1 MVFLR
6 LNCAGYEGSLREC
19 RREHYLT
26 SMTRKQRRLVFLL
39 GSLSVATVAVTLVI
53 YALGDA
59 TLFFY
64 SPSEARERKVA
75 AGQMINLG
83 GLVAENSVRHGQ
95 GFDVQFKVTDG
106 DAEVLVSYDKD
117 LPDLFREGQGVV
129 VTGAFTPT
137 GDFRASIVLAK
148 HDENYMP
155 PEVAR
160 ALKDKGV
167 WKDGQKVP

>member
-1 MVFLR
+1 
-6 LNCAGYEGSLREC
+6 
-19 RREHYLT
+19 
-26 SMTRKQRRLVFLL
+26 MTRKQRRLAFLT
-39 GSLSVATVAVTLVI
+39 GSLSVAVVAVTLVV

-64 SPSEARERKVA
+64 TPSEAKARGVDVGRMV
-75 AGQMINLG
+75 NLG
-83 GLVAENSVRHGQ
+83 GLVAAGSIRHGE
-95 GFDVQFKVTDG
+95 GFDVEFKVTDG
-106 DAEVLVSYDKD
+106 EADVLVSYDKD

-129 VTGAFTPT
+129 VTGAFTAA
-137 GDFRASIVLAK
+137 GGFRASNVQAK

-167 WKDGQKVP
+167 WKRSEPKP

>member
-1 MVFLR
+1 
-6 LNCAGYEGSLREC
+6 
-19 RREHYLT
+19 
-26 SMTRKQRRLVFLL
+26 MTRKQRRLAFLA
-39 GSLSVATVAVTLVI
+39 GSMSVAAVAVTLVI

-64 SPSEARERKVA
+64 TPSEAKARNVE
-75 AGQMINLG
+75 AGRMLNLG
-83 GLVAENSVRHGQ
+83 GLVAAGSIRHGE
-95 GFDVQFKVTDG
+95 GFDVEFKVTDG
-106 DAEVLVSYDKD
+106 DADVLVTYDKD

-129 VTGAFTPT
+129 VTGAFTPA
-137 GDFRASIVLAK
+137 GAFKASNVMAK

-167 WKDGQKVP
+167 WKEGQQAP

>member
-1 MVFLR
+1 
-6 LNCAGYEGSLREC
+6 
-19 RREHYLT
+19 
-26 SMTRKQRRLVFLL
+26 MTRKQRRLVFLL
-39 GSLSVATVAVTLVI
+39 GSLSVAAVAVTLVI

-64 SPSEARERKVA
+64 TPSEAKARQVE
-75 AGQMINLG
+75 AGRMINLG
-83 GLVAENSVRHGQ
+83 GLVATDSIKHGQ

-106 DAEVLVSYDKD
+106 DAEVLVSYNKD

-137 GDFRASIVLAK
+137 GDFRASNVLAK

-160 ALKDKGV
+160 ALKEKGV
-167 WKDGQKVP
+167 WKDGQKAP

>member
-6 LNCAGYEGSLREC
+6 LNCAGHEGSLREC
-19 RREHYLT
+19 GREHYLT

>member
-1 MVFLR
+1 
-6 LNCAGYEGSLREC
+6 
-19 RREHYLT
+19 
-26 SMTRKQRRLVFLL
+26 MTRKQRRFAFLA
-39 GSLSVATVAVTLVI
+39 GAMSVAVVAVTLVV

-64 SPSEARERKVA
+64 TPSEARTRAVEPGRLF
-75 AGQMINLG
+75 NLG
-83 GLVAENSVRHGQ
+83 GLVAEGSIRHGE
-95 GFDVQFKVTDG
+95 GFDVEFKVTDG
-106 DAEVLVSYDKD
+106 DADVTVSYDKD

-129 VTGAFTPT
+129 VTGAFTAE
-137 GDFRASIVLAK
+137 GSFRASNVLAK

-167 WKDGQKVP
+167 WKEGQPRP

>member
-1 MVFLR
+1 
-6 LNCAGYEGSLREC
+6 
-19 RREHYLT
+19 
-26 SMTRKQRRLVFLL
+26 MTRKQRRLVFLL
-39 GSLSVATVAVTLVI
+39 GSLAIAALATTLVV

-64 SPSEARERKVA
+64 TPSEAKQKHVP
-75 AGQMINLG
+75 AGQMLNLG
-83 GLVAENSVRHGQ
+83 GLVAAGSVKHGE

-106 DAEVLVSYDKD
+106 DAEVAVNYNKD

-129 VTGAFTPT
+129 VTGAFAED
-137 GDFRASIVLAK
+137 GSFRASNVLAK
-148 HDENYMP
+148 HDEKYMP

-167 WKDGQKVP
+167 WKEGAKPR

>member
-1 MVFLR
+1 
-6 LNCAGYEGSLREC
+6 
-19 RREHYLT
+19 
-26 SMTRKQRRLVFLL
+26 MTRKQRRLVFLL
-39 GSLSVATVAVTLVI
+39 GSMSVAAVAVTLVI

-64 SPSEARERKVA
+64 TPSEAKARQVEVGRMV
-75 AGQMINLG
+75 NLG
-83 GLVAENSVRHGQ
+83 GLVAAGSIKHGE

-106 DAEVLVSYDKD
+106 EAEVLVSYNKD

-129 VTGAFTPT
+129 VTGSFTAG
-137 GDFRASIVLAK
+137 GDFQASNVLAK

-167 WKDGQKVP
+167 WKDGQKAP

>member
-1 MVFLR
+1 
-6 LNCAGYEGSLREC
+6 
-19 RREHYLT
+19 
-26 SMTRKQRRLVFLL
+26 
-39 GSLSVATVAVTLVI
+39 
-53 YALGDA
+53 
-59 TLFFY
+59 
-64 SPSEARERKVA
+64 
-75 AGQMINLG
+75 
-83 GLVAENSVRHGQ
+83 
-95 GFDVQFKVTDG
+95 
-106 DAEVLVSYDKD
+106 
-117 LPDLFREGQGVV
+117 VV

>member
-6 LNCAGYEGSLREC
+6 LNCAGHEGSLRDC
-19 RREHYLT
+19 GGEHYLT
-26 SMTRKQRRLVFLL
+26 AMTRKQRRLVFLL

-53 YALGDA
+53 YALGVA
-59 TLFFY
+59 NLFFY

>member
-1 MVFLR
+1 
-6 LNCAGYEGSLREC
+6 
-19 RREHYLT
+19 
-26 SMTRKQRRLVFLL
+26 MTRKQRRLVFLL
-39 GSLSVATVAVTLVI
+39 GSLSVAAVAVTLVI
-53 YALGDA
+53 FALGDA

-64 SPSEARERKVA
+64 TPSDAKARQVEAGRA
-75 AGQMINLG
+75 INLG
-83 GLVAENSVRHGQ
+83 GLVAAGSIKHGQ

-106 DAEVLVSYDKD
+106 DAEVLVSYNKD

-129 VTGAFTPT
+129 VTGAFTDT
-137 GDFRASIVLAK
+137 GDFRASNVLAK

-167 WKDGQKVP
+167 WKDGQKAP

>member
-1 MVFLR
+1 
-6 LNCAGYEGSLREC
+6 
-19 RREHYLT
+19 
-26 SMTRKQRRLVFLL
+26 MTRKQRRLIFLI
-39 GSLSVATVAVTLVI
+39 GSLGIASLATVLVI
-53 YALGDA
+53 FALGDA

-64 SPSEARERKVA
+64 TPSDAKARGVEVGR
-75 AGQMINLG
+75 MINLG
-83 GLVAENSVRHGQ
+83 GLVAQGSIKHGD

-106 DAEVLVSYDKD
+106 EADVLVRYDKD

-129 VTGAFTPT
+129 VTGSFA
-137 GDFRASIVLAK
+137 ASGEFSAANVLAK

-167 WKDGQKVP
+167 WKDQKKPR

>member
-19 RREHYLT
+19 GREHYLT

>member
-1 MVFLR
+1 
-6 LNCAGYEGSLREC
+6 
-19 RREHYLT
+19 
-26 SMTRKQRRLVFLL
+26 MTRKQRRLAFLA
-39 GSLSVATVAVTLVI
+39 GSTSVAVVAVTLVV

-64 SPSEARERKVA
+64 TPSEAKARNVEVGRMV
-75 AGQMINLG
+75 NLG
-83 GLVAENSVRHGQ
+83 GLVADGSIRHGE
-95 GFDVQFKVTDG
+95 GFDVEFKVTDG

-129 VTGAFTPT
+129 VTGAFTPA
-137 GDFRASIVLAK
+137 GGFRASNVLAK

-160 ALKDKGV
+160 ALKEKGV
-167 WKDGQKVP
+167 WKDGKLVPAAPAP

>member
-1 MVFLR
+1 M
-6 LNCAGYEGSLREC
+6 
-19 RREHYLT
+19 
-26 SMTRKQRRLVFLL
+26 
-39 GSLSVATVAVTLVI
+39 SVAAVAVTLVI

-64 SPSEARERKVA
+64 TPSEAKARNVE
-75 AGQMINLG
+75 AGRMLNLG
-83 GLVAENSVRHGQ
+83 GLVAAGSIRHGE
-95 GFDVQFKVTDG
+95 GFDVEFKVTDG
-106 DAEVLVSYDKD
+106 DADVLVTYDKD

-129 VTGAFTPT
+129 VTGAFTPA
-137 GDFRASIVLAK
+137 GAFKASNVMAK

-167 WKDGQKVP
+167 WKEGQQAP

>member
-1 MVFLR
+1 
-6 LNCAGYEGSLREC
+6 
-19 RREHYLT
+19 
-26 SMTRKQRRLVFLL
+26 
-39 GSLSVATVAVTLVI
+39 
-53 YALGDA
+53 
-59 TLFFY
+59 
-64 SPSEARERKVA
+64 
-75 AGQMINLG
+75 MINLG

>member
-6 LNCAGYEGSLREC
+6 LNCAGPEGSLRDC
-19 RREHYLT
+19 GGEHYLT
-26 SMTRKQRRLVFLL
+26 AMTRKQRRLVFLL

-167 WKDGQKVP
+167 WKDGQKAP

>member
-1 MVFLR
+1 
-6 LNCAGYEGSLREC
+6 
-19 RREHYLT
+19 
-26 SMTRKQRRLVFLL
+26 MTRKQRRLVFLL
-39 GSLSVATVAVTLVI
+39 GSLSVAAVAVTLVI

-64 SPSEARERKVA
+64 TPSEAKARKVEV
-75 AGQMINLG
+75 GRMVNLG
-83 GLVAENSVRHGQ
+83 GLVAAGSIKHGE

-106 DAEVLVSYDKD
+106 DAEVLVSYNKD

-129 VTGAFTPT
+129 VTGAFMAS
-137 GDFRASIVLAK
+137 GDFQASNVLAK

-167 WKDGQKVP
+167 WKDGRKAP

>member
-1 MVFLR
+1 
-6 LNCAGYEGSLREC
+6 
-19 RREHYLT
+19 
-26 SMTRKQRRLVFLL
+26 MTRKQRRLVFLL
-39 GSLSVATVAVTLVI
+39 GSLSVAAVAVTLVI

-64 SPSEARERKVA
+64 TPSEAKARQVE
-75 AGQMINLG
+75 AGRMVNLG
-83 GLVAENSVRHGQ
+83 GLVAAGSIKHGE

-106 DAEVLVSYDKD
+106 EANVLVSYDKD

-129 VTGAFTPT
+129 VTGAFTAT
-137 GDFRASIVLAK
+137 GDFRASNVLAK

-160 ALKDKGV
+160 ALKEKGV
-167 WKDGQKVP
+167 WNDGAKAP

>member
-1 MVFLR
+1 M
-6 LNCAGYEGSLREC
+6 
-19 RREHYLT
+19 
-26 SMTRKQRRLVFLL
+26 
-39 GSLSVATVAVTLVI
+39 SVAVVAVTLVI

-64 SPSEARERKVA
+64 TPSEAKARNVE
-75 AGQMINLG
+75 AGRMLNLG
-83 GLVAENSVRHGQ
+83 GLVAAGSIRHGE
-95 GFDVQFKVTDG
+95 GFDVEFKVTDG
-106 DAEVLVSYDKD
+106 DADVLVTYDKD

-129 VTGAFTPT
+129 VTGAFTPA
-137 GDFRASIVLAK
+137 GAFKASNVMAK

-167 WKDGQKVP
+167 WKEGQQAP

>member
-1 MVFLR
+1 M
-6 LNCAGYEGSLREC
+6 
-19 RREHYLT
+19 
-26 SMTRKQRRLVFLL
+26 
-39 GSLSVATVAVTLVI
+39 GSLSVAAIAVTLVI

-64 SPSEARERKVA
+64 TPSEAKSRQVT
-75 AGQMINLG
+75 AGRMINLG
-83 GLVAENSVRHGQ
+83 GLVAADSIKHGE

-117 LPDLFREGQGVV
+117 LPDLFREGQGVI
-129 VTGAFTPT
+129 VTGVFTAV
-137 GDFRASIVLAK
+137 DKFRASNVLAK

-167 WKDGQKVP
+167 WKDQPKTP

>member
-1 MVFLR
+1 
-6 LNCAGYEGSLREC
+6 
-19 RREHYLT
+19 
-26 SMTRKQRRLVFLL
+26 MTRKQRRLVFLL
-39 GSLSVATVAVTLVI
+39 GSLSVAAVAVTLVI

-64 SPSEARERKVA
+64 TPSEAKARKVEV
-75 AGQMINLG
+75 GRMVNLG
-83 GLVAENSVRHGQ
+83 GLVAAGSIKHGE

-106 DAEVLVSYDKD
+106 DAEVLVSYNKD

-129 VTGAFTPT
+129 VTGAFMAS
-137 GDFRASIVLAK
+137 GDFQASNVLAK

-167 WKDGQKVP
+167 WKDGQKAP

>member
-6 LNCAGYEGSLREC
+6 LNCAGYEGSLRDC
-19 RREHYLT
+19 GREHYLT
-26 SMTRKQRRLVFLL
+26 VMTRKQRRLVFLL